1 VTGGGLVSGRYR
13 LGELLGTGGSASVFA
28 AVDVRDDS
36 ALALKI
42 LHPHLSNDPAARG
55 ALLREAR
62 AAAGL
67 RHPNIVAVLDAGEDP
82 GGTAWIALELAPG
95 VSLAEH
101 VELHGVLGSLQTVA
115 LAAGVLRG
123 LEAAH
128 AAGLMHRDVSPAN
141 IMLSPGADALLTA
154 DDVRLLDFGLA
165 DVAGRA
171 ALAPRAPDS
180 AASAPGGALGSVNY
194 VSPEQA
200 SGASVDERG
209 DIYQL
214 GAVLYFALTGRPPFP
229 RDTAAET
236 VEAHLSA
243 PPPVPS
249 VVQPRIPRAV
259 DRLVVKAMLKA
270 PGDRFPS
277 AAAMLLAVDAL
288 TLGAAQ
294 PHAHAQGTAQPH
306 PLEPRTLLLPAA
318 RTSNSERRP
327 RLPQS
332 APRPAAPAAL
342 PASAPAPPP
351 AADDSSWLWKSG
363 IALVVVVAIVAW
375 IVSSASGG
383 PTPQAATEPSASV
396 VQTPAASASAPA
408 QAPVPPPAPVAA
420 TVPSVAGG
428 SITDARLAIE
438 AAGLVAGEISDE
450 NSASAA
456 GTVLRSSPEEG
467 SSQSPGSVVSLV
479 VASGLGTVPEVAR
492 LGRDAAIAAVQ
503 NAGFSVLMAVRDDT
517 AAVTGTI
524 LGTDPLAGTAVLLG
538 RPVTILVAFAPAA
551 AQPSPVPT
559 PSGTAVPGG

>member
-1 VTGGGLVSGRYR
+1 MTGGGLVSGRYR

-165 DVAGRA
+165 DAAGRA

-332 APRPAAPAAL
+332 APRPAAPVAA
-342 PASAPAPPP
+342 PAPAPPP

-479 VASGLGTVPEVAR
+479 VASGLGTVPSVAGLDR
-492 LGRDAAIAAVQ
+492 TAAVAAVQ
-503 NAGFSVLMAVRDDT
+503 GAGFAALMSVRENGSVPM
-517 AAVTGTI
+517 GTI
-524 LGTDPLAGTAVLLG
+524 LGTDPPAGAAALLG
-538 RPVTILVAFAPAA
+538 RTVTILVASSPAA
-551 AQPSPVPT
+551 PSPTPSPVDTSP
-559 PSGTAVPGG
+559 PPQKN